1 MGELNSKR
9 SEDQSV
15 SSLFADQSRPK
26 ALDEMTKE
34 DLFNEGDA
42 KLKASEDAV
51 DRMHKRVNEGIDLGN
66 AINAELLSQREKIEG
81 MTNKVKD
88 TQSVLKRTNE
98 LLKYFGRQVVTDK
111 ILMCLL
117 FLIVVVIAVIA
128 YLKFSGK
135 GRIPT
140 ISDLKGK
147 DDTTTQTPTT
157 TTSAFLS
164 AIGMTY

>member
-88 TQSVLKRTNE
+88 TQS
-98 LLKYFGRQVVTDK
+98 
-111 ILMCLL
+111 CLL
-117 FLIVVVIAVIA
+117 
-128 YLKFSGK
+128 Y
-135 GRIPT
+135 
-140 ISDLKGK
+140 
-147 DDTTTQTPTT
+147 
-157 TTSAFLS
+157 TSPS
-164 AIGMTY
+164 PRDS